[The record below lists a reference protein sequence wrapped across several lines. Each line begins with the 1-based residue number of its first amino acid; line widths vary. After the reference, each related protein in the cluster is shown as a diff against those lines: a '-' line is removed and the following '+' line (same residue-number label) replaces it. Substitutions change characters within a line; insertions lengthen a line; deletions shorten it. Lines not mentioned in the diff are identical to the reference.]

1 MIRTKVIKKYINTL
15 PIQEVIQKSDS
26 YVDTICFIVDN
37 SASET
42 DFSDYIWKLYFKT
55 SLEEGKTMPLESH
68 HDPESNAIEIYWT
81 PDLQTT
87 HSSGWLE
94 IQLIAEK
101 TMQEN
106 TSRWSSAIAHITVG
120 RSL

>member
-37 SASET
+37 PVDGT
-42 DFSDYIWKLYFKT
+42 DFSDYTWKLYFKT

-68 HDPESNAIEIYWT
+68 YDPESNTIEIYWI

-101 TMQEN
+101 TMREN
-106 TSRWSSAIAHITVG
+106 TSRWSSAIARIAVG